1 MKFKAVFPHVCAVVI
16 FTVISFLYFYP
27 VLEGKI
33 LRANDSMVF
42 RISSKEIVDYRE
54 KTGEEALWTNSM
66 FSGMPAYLIS
76 TKYPGNLFK
85 ALDVALR
92 AYKVPVAAVFLAM
105 TGFYILLLAFGVNPW
120 LAITGSLA
128 YGLSSFLFQILAAGH
143 NTQAMAL
150 AYMAPVLGSIYYS
163 YRHNAIKGALLL
175 AVFLSLEIMANHP
188 QVTYYAMMCILVF
201 IIIEFI
207 YSVKEKMVPKFIKT
221 SLIII
226 IPVVLAIGI
235 NFGFL
240 YNTYE
245 YGKYSIRGKS
255 ELTTETGNASSGLD
269 RDYIVQWSYGIRET
283 FNMLIPNFKGGS
295 SAPFDRDSKTVY
307 ALRQN
312 NAASAA
318 GQLYKY
324 WGPQPITE
332 GPHYTGAVVIFLF
345 ALGLIIVKGREKW
358 WLLIATILSV
368 MLAWGKNFMP
378 LTNFFI
384 DFFPGYNKFRAVTM
398 ILIIAQFCI
407 PLLGILA
414 LKNILEEKQNKK
426 NLLKALKIITLILSG
441 LILLVII
448 IPGIAGS
455 FLNPYE
461 EAYPDWLKSAMIADR
476 KSLLIADAIRSLI
489 FILLASA
496 ALFGFL
502 SGKIKKQHFL
512 VFTALLIVI
521 DLWTADKRY
530 LNADRFEKPV
540 SINKTLTPSVA
551 DAAILQD
558 PSCYRVL
565 NLAAP
570 IFSDNTP
577 TSYFH
582 KSIGGYHG
590 AKIRRYQELIDSS
603 LYKECDM
610 IQKAIINA
618 TTTDELLPV
627 YDSARTLNMLNAKYI
642 IYNPE
647 AQPLINS
654 KAMGNAWFV
663 EEAVMVNDANE
674 EIISLNTIDP
684 RKKAVINTLFKDQI
698 TKSSYPVTENDTIEL
713 LSYQPN
719 ELVYKYSASSEKLVV
734 FSEIYYPAGWK
745 CFIDEQASD
754 HFRANYVLRAMTVPE
769 GTHEIRFVFEPDSYH
784 YGNRVSLA
792 SSIILILLLAGAL
805 VVKLRKK

>member
-85 ALDVALR
+85 TLDIALR

-269 RDYIVQWSYGIRET
+269 RDYIVQWSYGIGET

-461 EAYPDWLKSAMIADR
+461 EAYPDWLKNAMIADR
-476 KSLLIADAIRSLI
+476 KSLLIGDAIRSLI

-502 SGKIKKQHFL
+502 SGKIKKKHML
-512 VFTALLIVI
+512 IVTALLIVI

-745 CFIDEQASD
+745 CFIDGQASD